1 MQKSSPTF
9 FSSHKQKL
17 GFPSVLYSK
26 LDKSDPGELEKKI
39 LKIHPY
45 EAPEIVAL
53 PLVKGYGKYL
63 DWVSMETKGRR
74 NK

>member
-1 MQKSSPTF
+1 MLKSSPTF
-9 FSSHKQKL
+9 FSSHKQRPDFL
-17 GFPSVLYSK
+17 NALYSK
-26 LDKSDPGELEKKI
+26 LDKFDSGELEKKI

-45 EAPEIVAL
+45 EVPEIVAL

-63 DWVSMETKGRR
+63 DWVSMETKGMR